1 MPEHAGAAA
10 AEPTRADDTDLI
22 GLFGKALRQLGQAG
36 HPVAASR
43 LAAKAWWLLHDT
55 DARAAERVNG
65 VMHYLARLP
74 EETDA
79 EETDAAGTAAHES
92 AAESS
97 R

>member
-1 MPEHAGAAA
+1 MTDPAGSIEEAGTAKSA
-10 AEPTRADDTDLI
+10 AEPAPAADTDLI

-74 EETDA
+74 EETD
-79 EETDAAGTAAHES
+79 TDEPIAK
-92 AAESS
+92 SS